1 MGKTSE
7 VSGNAD
13 LGTLIL
19 HFWSDWPG
27 ISAQNLGGLNAHV
40 FMRLRRTRS
49 RAALETQLLT
59 ISLVPPYL

>member
-1 MGKTSE
+1 LGKTSE

-13 LGTLIL
+13 LGTLL
-19 HFWSDWPG
+19 HFYSDWPG